1 MLYLAG
7 PVLVTVSVAL
17 LIWPTKDDPENPG
30 EKMRDWPAIVGCLIG
45 GVIAFK
51 LWWMLLNVGV
61 QMVSPVGKVRT
72 AGVGMQMLWSG
83 MQSQSQG
90 GFQRQQ
96 WPRWR

>member
-1 MLYLAG
+1 MAG

-51 LWWMLLNVGV
+51 LWWALV
-61 QMVSPVGKVRT
+61 QLVTPVGKVTKAR
-72 AGVGMQMLWSG
+72 AGMQMLWSD
-83 MQSQSQG
+83 MQSQPQG
-90 GFQRQQ
+90 GFQPQQ

>member
-51 LWWMLLNVGV
+51 LWWALV
-61 QMVSPVGKVRT
+61 QLVTPVGKVTKAR
-72 AGVGMQMLWSG
+72 AGMQMLWSG
-83 MQSQSQG
+83 MQSQPQG
-90 GFQRQQ
+90 GFQPQQ

>member
-1 MLYLAG
+1 MLHVAG
-7 PVLVTVSVAL
+7 FVLITVSVSL
-17 LIWPTKDDPENPG
+17 LIWPTKHDPENPE
-30 EKMRDWPAIVGCLIG
+30 EKVRDWPAIVGCFIG